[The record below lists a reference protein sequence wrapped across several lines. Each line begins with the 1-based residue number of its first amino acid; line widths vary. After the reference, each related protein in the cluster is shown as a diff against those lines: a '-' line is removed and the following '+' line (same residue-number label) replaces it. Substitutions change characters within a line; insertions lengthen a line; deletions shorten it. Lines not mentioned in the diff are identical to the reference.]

1 MSTPEGKVKAR
12 VRKLLGNYDPIY
24 VFMPVPV
31 AYQASSLD
39 FFVCYMSRFIS
50 IETKRDG
57 EDLTNMQKLVKRRI
71 EAAGGTVFR
80 VSNDEELFALKTFLD
95 HLH

>member
-1 MSTPEGKVKAR
+1 
-12 VRKLLGNYDPIY
+12 
-24 VFMPVPV
+24 
-31 AYQASSLD
+31 
-39 FFVCYMSRFIS
+39 MSRFVS